1 MEKDFV
7 SLGYKVCP
15 VCEKQTDDCVLIE
28 ERLRKTLERKTYT
41 GVALCEEHKKEGF
54 ITLIGVDPEKSNY
67 NGDKMQPENAYK
79 TGRVVFLKKEVFAQ
93 IFNVQID
100 TFDFV
105 YVKDKVI
112 DFLQDKILH
121 KK

>member
-15 VCEKQTDDCVLIE
+15 VCEKQTDDCVLLDQ
-28 ERLRKTLERKTYT
+28 RLRKTIERKTCM
-41 GVALCEEHKKEGF
+41 GFAFCEEHKKEGF
-54 ITLIGVDPEKSNY
+54 ITLIGVDSEKSNY
-67 NGDKMQPENAYK
+67 DGGKIRPENAYK

-93 IFNVQID
+93 IFNTKIN

-105 YVKDKVI
+105 YVEDKVI
-112 DFLQDKILH
+112 DFLQDKILN

>member
-7 SLGYKVCP
+7 SLGYKICT
-15 VCEKQTDDCVLIE
+15 VCEKQIDDCILMDR
-28 ERLRKTLERKTYT
+28 RLRKTLERKSFV
-41 GVALCEEHKKEGF
+41 GFALCKDHKKEGF
-54 ITLIGVDPEKSNY
+54 ITLIGVDSEKSNY
-67 NGDKMQPENAYK
+67 DGERMRPENAYK

-105 YVKDKVI
+105 YVEDKVI
-112 DFLQDKILH
+112 DFLQDKIAY
-121 KK
+121 KN